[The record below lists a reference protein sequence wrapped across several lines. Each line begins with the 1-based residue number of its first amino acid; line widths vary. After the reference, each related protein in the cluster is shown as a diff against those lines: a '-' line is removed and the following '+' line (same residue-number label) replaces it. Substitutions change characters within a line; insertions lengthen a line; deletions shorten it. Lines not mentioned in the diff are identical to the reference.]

1 MIQQI
6 NDYFNKIG
14 KIFKRTSDNSVITHI
29 SRLKNCLIIRDHFLN
44 YSLLYA
50 F

>member
-14 KIFKRTSDNSVITHI
+14 KIFKRTSDNSIQLLHKSVD
-29 SRLKNCLIIRDHFLN
+29 LKIV
-44 YSLLYA
+44 
-50 F
+50 